1 MVFRKTLNNARLRI
15 MPGCGQCQIADNAR
29 LQKMP
34 DYGQC
39 RVSGR
44 DAGLRAMLDLWE
56 RCRIADNAGS
66 QGEMPDC
73 DWILLTRLDCGDKA
87 GL

>member
-1 MVFRKTLNNARLRI
+1 MIGVCTTMDNGFSKDFE
-15 MPGCGQCQIADNAR
+15 QCQIADNAG
-29 LQKMP
+29 LWTMP
-34 DYGQC
+34 DCGQC
-39 RVSGR
+39 QIAEN
-44 DAGLRAMLDLWE
+44 AGLWAMPGLWE

>member
-1 MVFRKTLNNARLRI
+1 MGNAGSL
-15 MPGCGQCQIADNAR
+15 GE
-29 LQKMP
+29 MP
-34 DYGQC
+34 DCGQC

-56 RCRIADNAGS
+56 RCRIADNAGT